1 MKSIVHINQHNI
13 RANKKDGGSR
23 PVSSVKR
30 GRRNDYGHSV
40 TIDGPSKI
48 VYSPLKPL
56 KCGAKVWL
64 ETLANV
70 TLTTI

>member
-1 MKSIVHINQHNI
+1 MI
-13 RANKKDGGSR
+13 
-23 PVSSVKR
+23 SVKR